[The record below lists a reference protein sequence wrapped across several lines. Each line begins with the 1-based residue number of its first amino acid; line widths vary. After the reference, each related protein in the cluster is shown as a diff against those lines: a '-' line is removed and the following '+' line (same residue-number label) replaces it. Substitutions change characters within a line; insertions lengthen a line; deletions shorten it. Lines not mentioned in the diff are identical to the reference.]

1 MLKINPS
8 GLAKERKRL
17 VLTTSEL
24 SRMSSLSPLTV
35 RRVEQGFPARPETIR
50 SIIAAMDLTIEDGL
64 RKGVLTTD

>member
-8 GLAKERKRL
+8 GLAKERMRR

-24 SRMSSLSPLTV
+24 SRLSSLSPLTV

-64 RKGVLTTD
+64 KKGIITTD